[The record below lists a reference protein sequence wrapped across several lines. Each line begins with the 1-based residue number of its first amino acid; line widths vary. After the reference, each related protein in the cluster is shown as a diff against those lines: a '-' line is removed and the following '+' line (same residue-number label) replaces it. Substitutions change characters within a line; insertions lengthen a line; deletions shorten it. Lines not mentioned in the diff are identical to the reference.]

1 MIYGYSVIFF
11 SYFLPMLAM
20 LSMGIAAGAADSRL
34 IVCLVPVFNWIISL
48 IMLFKGGSEGS
59 TLSKWLMFWSVVW
72 AVIYIVY
79 KTLEAERARL
89 EEANRM
95 RQREERQREEEE
107 RQRIQNTIAD
117 ERRRV
122 QNAIARAQALA
133 AISQLVSGAQLSAA
147 KLSLL
152 MAEAESALD
161 LAEREFSDGL
171 YSPFWEA
178 MESAAQSMHSFD
190 KTLEAITS
198 AQQRYAVEA
207 PPLRPDAVSFSLGIT
222 VLPSP
227 SSTSGRMK
235 ELYRKAQKD
244 SHFAQIYEQRRTI
257 YEQRRTNEILIEG
270 FRSLG
275 DDLTYLGDRIES
287 KLQSVGSRMELRL
300 ADIDSALRDSSK
312 QMEGQQQALLQE
324 AKSWREEARS
334 GNAELA
340 VIARRNAEQAEN
352 SARERRAMLDNI
364 QHHRKPSLLTGH

>member
-1 MIYGYSVIFF
+1 
-11 SYFLPMLAM
+11 
-20 LSMGIAAGAADSRL
+20 
-34 IVCLVPVFNWIISL
+34 
-48 IMLFKGGSEGS
+48 
-59 TLSKWLMFWSVVW
+59 
-72 AVIYIVY
+72 
-79 KTLEAERARL
+79 
-89 EEANRM
+89 
-95 RQREERQREEEE
+95 
-107 RQRIQNTIAD
+107 
-117 ERRRV
+117 
-122 QNAIARAQALA
+122 
-133 AISQLVSGAQLSAA
+133 
-147 KLSLL
+147 
-152 MAEAESALD
+152 
-161 LAEREFSDGL
+161 
-171 YSPFWEA
+171 
-178 MESAAQSMHSFD
+178 
-190 KTLEAITS
+190 
-198 AQQRYAVEA
+198 
-207 PPLRPDAVSFSLGIT
+207 
-222 VLPSP
+222 
-227 SSTSGRMK
+227 MK

-340 VIARRNAEQAEN
+340 AIARRNAEQAEN